1 MLLVSAGDDS
11 SRVLPVNYL
20 AHLVLAERN
29 QAGFLGSLLGDFV
42 KGRLDDSYPADI
54 QRGIRLHRKIDAF
67 TDAHAATKG
76 SRRRFSPGV
85 RRFSGIVVDICYD
98 HFLSRHWAR
107 YEAVELERFAQTVY
121 AALTEYDGTLP
132 PRLTTVLPRMVAENW
147 LSAYATLTGIG
158 RAVDGVAARVRSGER
173 MRGAVQEVE
182 ANYAELEQ
190 DFLDFFPEVIRFSQ
204 ALRSGSKAMERA
216 PMQPG

>member
-54 QRGIRLHRKIDAF
+54 QCGIRLHRKIDSF

-107 YEAVELERFAQTVY
+107 YEAVGLERFAQTVY
-121 AALTEYDGTLP
+121 AALSEYDGTLP
-132 PRLTTVLPRMVAENW
+132 PRLATVLPRMVAEDW
-147 LSAYATLTGIG
+147 LSAYATLKGIG

-204 ALRSGSKAMERA
+204 ALRSGPNAMERG